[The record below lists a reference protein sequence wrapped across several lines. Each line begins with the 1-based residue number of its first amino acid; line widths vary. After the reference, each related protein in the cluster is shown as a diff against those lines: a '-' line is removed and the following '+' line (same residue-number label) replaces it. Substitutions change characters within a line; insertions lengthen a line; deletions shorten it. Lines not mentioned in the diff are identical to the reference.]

1 MNRVFLSGNLTRD
14 PEVRYSQNGMAFA
27 KMGIAVNRRSKN
39 KDVKEVDFFNI
50 VAFDKTAEFCG
61 RYLTKG
67 SRVLIEG
74 SLQTSSYEKD
84 GVKRTSVE
92 IMVNNIEFAS
102 SKRDSADD
110 DGGYRRESRFNDG
123 DDYQRGSRF
132 NDDGYQRDDYRQ
144 PERVNRPS
152 KKSDD
157 DEFIGDPTDLEDPP
171 F

>member
-27 KMGIAVNRRSKN
+27 RMGIAINRRSKN
-39 KDVKEVDFFNI
+39 KDAKEVDFFNI

-67 SRVLIEG
+67 SRVLVEG
-74 SLQTSSYEKD
+74 YLQTSTYEKD
-84 GVKRTSVE
+84 GVKRTNVE

-102 SKRDSADD
+102 SKRDSDDSGYRRDTRFDDGGDYQRSSRSNDD
-110 DGGYRRESRFNDG
+110 DGYRRN
-123 DDYQRGSRF
+123 
-132 NDDGYQRDDYRQ
+132 DYRQ
-144 PERVNRPS
+144 PERDNQPP
-152 KKSDD
+152 KKPN
-157 DEFIGDPTDLEDPP
+157 DEFDGDPLELDDPP

>member
-27 KMGIAVNRRSKN
+27 RMGIAINRRSKN
-39 KDVKEVDFFNI
+39 KDAKEVDFFNI

-67 SRVLIEG
+67 SRVLVEG
-74 SLQTSSYEKD
+74 YLQTSSYEKD

-92 IMVNNIEFAS
+92 IMINNIEFAG
-102 SKRDSADD
+102 SKRDSD
-110 DGGYRRESRFNDG
+110 DGGYRRDTRSNDD
-123 DDYQRGSRF
+123 DDYQRGSRS
-132 NDDGYQRDDYRQ
+132 NDDYQRNDYRQ
-144 PERVNRPS
+144 PERDNRPP
-152 KKSDD
+152 KKSND
-157 DEFIGDPTDLEDPP
+157 DEFDGDQIDLEDPP